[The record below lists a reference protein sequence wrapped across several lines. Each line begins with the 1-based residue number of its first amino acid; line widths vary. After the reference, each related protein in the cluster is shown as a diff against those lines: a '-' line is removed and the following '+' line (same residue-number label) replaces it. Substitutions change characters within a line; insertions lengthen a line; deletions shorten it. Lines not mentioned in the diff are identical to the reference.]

1 MAKKNLKESALK
13 YEIYHNIDKALEI
26 LQKIG
31 FVAKSDFFYDS
42 LAEDWLYNEPSEE
55 DMDRVL
61 IELGYQL

>member
-13 YEIYHNIDKALEI
+13 YEIYHNIDKTLEI

-31 FVAKSDFFYDS
+31 FVTKSDFFYES
-42 LAEDWLYNEPSEE
+42 LAEDWFYNEPSEE

-61 IELGYQL
+61 IELDYQI

>member
-1 MAKKNLKESALK
+1 MAKKNLKISALK
-13 YEIYHNIDKALEI
+13 YEIYHNIDKALES

-31 FVAKSDFFYDS
+31 FVAKSDFFYES

-61 IELGYQL
+61 TELGYEM